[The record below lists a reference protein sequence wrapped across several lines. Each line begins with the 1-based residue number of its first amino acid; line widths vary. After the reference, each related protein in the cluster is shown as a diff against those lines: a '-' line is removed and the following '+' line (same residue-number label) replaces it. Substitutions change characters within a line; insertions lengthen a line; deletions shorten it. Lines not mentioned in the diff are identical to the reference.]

1 MRPLRLAAL
10 AALLLVCLAPFARAQ
25 SPVAFRITDREF
37 VPEGIAHDP
46 RTKTFYVGSTYLR
59 KIVSVDEQGRAR
71 DFAASGQDGLRGVLG
86 LRVDAARRV
95 LWAVS
100 SDIGL
105 SMPIKG
111 NPRDCLGCSEV
122 FKYDLR
128 TGRLV
133 KKYSLP
139 NKPAPH
145 FLNDLTLN
153 RDGDAFITDTIAGAI
168 YRVERGRDELELFVS
183 LGPQS
188 YPNGI
193 DLSPDGRT
201 LFVGTHESITSVGVR
216 DKRVARLKLPEGAKP
231 GVIDG
236 LYFHRGGLITV
247 EPFDKEKIVRYI
259 LDAKAEAVTRVEI
272 LESAHPLMSQ
282 PTTGV
287 LVGRDFYY
295 IANSQL
301 QVFRKLFKPDAAT
314 DLSKLSEYVVLRL
327 KL

>member
-1 MRPLRLAAL
+1 MRVLRRAAL
-10 AALLLVCLAPFARAQ
+10 AALLLACLAPAARGQ
-25 SPVAFRITDREF
+25 SPVAFRIAEREF
-37 VPEGIAHDP
+37 VPEGIAYDAG
-46 RTKTFYVGSTYLR
+46 TKTFYVGSTYLR
-59 KIVSVDEQGRAR
+59 KIVSVDARGRVR
-71 DFAASGQDGLRGVLG
+71 DFKTSGQDGLRGVLG
-86 LRVDAARRV
+86 LRVDSRRRV

-111 NPRDCLGCSEV
+111 NPRDCLGCSDV

-145 FLNDLTLN
+145 FLNDLALTA
-153 RDGDAFITDTIAGAI
+153 DGDAFITDTLAGAI
-168 YRVERGRDELELFVS
+168 YHIASSRDELEPFAS

-193 DLSPDGRT
+193 DVSPDGRT
-201 LFVGTHESITSVGVR
+201 LYVGTHESITSIGVR
-216 DKRVARLKLPEGAKP
+216 DKSVARLKLPAGVKP
-231 GVIDG
+231 GIDG
-236 LYFHRGGLITV
+236 LYFRRGSLITV

-259 LDAKAEAVTRVEI
+259 LDERAESVTRVEI
-272 LESAHPLMSQ
+272 LEAAHPLMSQ

-287 LVGRDFYY
+287 LVGRDFY
-295 IANSQL
+295 
-301 QVFRKLFKPDAAT
+301 
-314 DLSKLSEYVVLRL
+314 
-327 KL
+327 

>member
-1 MRPLRLAAL
+1 MRLLCAAAL
-10 AALLLVCLAPFARAQ
+10 AALLLTCLAPLARAQ

-59 KIVSVDEQGRAR
+59 KIVSVDGQGRVR

-86 LRVDAARRV
+86 LRVDAARRA

-100 SDIGL
+100 SDVGL

-128 TGRLV
+128 TGRLIR
-133 KKYSLP
+133 KYSLS

-153 RDGDAFITDTIAGAI
+153 ADGDAFITDTIAGAV
-168 YRVERGRDELELFVS
+168 YRIARGGDELGLFAS

-193 DLSPDGRT
+193 DLSPDGRK

-216 DKRVARLKLPEGAKP
+216 DKSVARLRLPEGVKP
-231 GVIDG
+231 GIDG
-236 LYFHRGGLITV
+236 LYFHRGALVTV

-259 LDAKAEAVTRVEI
+259 LDGRAQAVARVET
-272 LESAHPLMSQ
+272 LEAGHPLMSQ

-301 QVFRKLFKPDAAT
+301 QVFRKLFNPEAAT

-327 KL
+327 RL

>member
-1 MRPLRLAAL
+1 MRLARAAFL
-10 AALLLVCLAPFARAQ
+10 AALLFACLLPSARAQ
-25 SPVAFRITDREF
+25 SPVAFRIPDRAF
-37 VPEGIAHDP
+37 VPEGIAYDP

-59 KIVSVDEQGRAR
+59 KIVSVDARGTVR
-71 DFAASGQDGLRGVLG
+71 DFTAEAQEGLRGVLG
-86 LRVDAARRV
+86 LRVDATRRL

-111 NPRDCLGCSEV
+111 NPRDCLGCSAV
-122 FKYDLR
+122 HKYDLR
-128 TGRLV
+128 TGRLL

-153 RDGDAFITDTIAGAI
+153 SDGDAFISDTLTGGLYRIARA
-168 YRVERGRDELELFVS
+168 RDELEEFVS
-183 LGPQS
+183 LGKDS
-188 YPNGI
+188 FPNGI
-193 DLSPDGRT
+193 DLSPDGRK
-201 LFVGTHESITSVGVR
+201 LFVGTNESITVVGVGDR
-216 DKRVARLKLPEGAKP
+216 SVARLKLPAGVKP
-231 GVIDG
+231 GIDG

-259 LDAKAEAVTRVEI
+259 LDERAGAVTRVEV

-287 LVGRDFYY
+287 IAGRDFYY

-301 QVFRKLFKPDAAT
+301 QVFRKLFKPDGE
-314 DLSKLSEYVVLRL
+314 LERGKLSEYVVLRL

>member
-1 MRPLRLAAL
+1 MRFLRRAAL
-10 AALLLVCLAPFARAQ
+10 AALLLAALAHAARAQ

-37 VPEGIAHDP
+37 VPEGIAYDP
-46 RTKTFYVGSTYLR
+46 GTKTFYVGSTHLR
-59 KIVSVDEQGRAR
+59 KIVGVDARGVAR
-71 DFAASGQDGLRGVLG
+71 DFKTSGQDGLRGVLG
-86 LRVDAARRV
+86 LRVDARRRL

-100 SDIGL
+100 SDLGL
-105 SMPIKG
+105 SMPLKG
-111 NPRDCLGCSEV
+111 NPRDCLGCSDV

-153 RDGDAFITDTIAGAI
+153 ADGDAFISDTLAGEI
-168 YRVERGRDELELFVS
+168 YRIARGRDELELFVS
-183 LGPQS
+183 LGRES

-193 DLSPDGRT
+193 DLSPDGRK
-201 LFVGTHESITSVGVR
+201 LFVGTNESITVVGVG
-216 DKRVARLKLPEGAKP
+216 DKSVARLKLPEGVKP
-231 GVIDG
+231 GIDG
-236 LYFHRGGLITV
+236 LYFDRGGLVTV

-259 LDAKAEAVTRVEI
+259 LDERAGAVTRVEV

-295 IANSQL
+295 VANSQL

-327 KL
+327 RL